1 MNQGQT
7 IHLPSEW
14 AEHQRVILFDGTCRW
29 CIAWV
34 QLVIRHDPSGRFT
47 FSSLQSP
54 PAQRL
59 LATLG
64 LPTQNFETFLLVDRN
79 RIFAKSTAA
88 LRVARELS
96 GFFPV
101 LYPFILIPRPLRDAL
116 YDYVAR
122 HRYQWM
128 GEADTCPV
136 PTPPERDRFV

>member
-1 MNQGQT
+1 MNQGQA

-14 AEHQRVILFDGTCRW
+14 MGHQRIILFDGTCRW
-29 CIAWV
+29 CTTWI

-54 PAQRL
+54 PAQRF

-64 LPTQNFETFLLVDRN
+64 LPTQNFETFLLIDRN

-88 LRVARELS
+88 LRVMRGLS
-96 GFFPV
+96 GLFPL
-101 LYPFILIPRPLRDAL
+101 LYLFILIPRPLRDAL

-128 GEADTCPV
+128 GKTDTCQV
-136 PTPPERDRFV
+136 PTPLERDRFV